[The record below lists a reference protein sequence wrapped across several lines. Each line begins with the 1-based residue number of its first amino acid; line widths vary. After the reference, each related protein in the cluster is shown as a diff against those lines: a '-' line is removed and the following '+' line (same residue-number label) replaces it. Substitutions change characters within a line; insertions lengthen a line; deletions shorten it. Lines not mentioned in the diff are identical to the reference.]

1 MWRGYPAKK
10 LTWFTK
16 GLRPGQRLKF
26 NHNALKETD
35 LIYEGIA
42 TCVLSYP
49 AVCVKETDL
58 IYEGIATYRYPHRIN
73 VTIWTKE
80 TDLIYE
86 GIATDFLLTI
96 GYL

>member
-1 MWRGYPAKK
+1 M
-10 LTWFTK
+10 
-16 GLRPGQRLKF
+16 
-26 NHNALKETD
+26 
-35 LIYEGIA
+35 
-42 TCVLSYP
+42 LSYP